1 MPYPRFVLT
10 KDPNEVFP
18 IALDWDGDNFLG
30 SDTITGTPTWTVPAG
45 ITKDSQ
51 SNTTTVATAVFS
63 GGTHGTDYDVACKIV
78 TLGGSTYERTIRV
91 QVRHQ

>member
-1 MPYPRFVLT
+1 MGFPRFAVT
-10 KDPNEVFP
+10 KDPGDVFGVT
-18 IALDWDGDNFLG
+18 LDWDGDDFLG

-51 SNTTTVATAVFS
+51 SNTTTTATAVLS
-63 GGTHGTDYDVACKIV
+63 GGTHGSDYDVACKIV
-78 TLGGSTYERTIRV
+78 TAGGSTYERTIRV